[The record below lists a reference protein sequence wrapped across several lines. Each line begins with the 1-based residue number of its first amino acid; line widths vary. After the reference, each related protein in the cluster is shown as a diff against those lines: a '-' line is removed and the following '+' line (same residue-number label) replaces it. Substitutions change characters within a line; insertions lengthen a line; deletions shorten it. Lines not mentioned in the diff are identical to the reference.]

1 MDAPTGPDQL
11 SAAFKT
17 ALTSPGGAQVQAEGT
32 PGTKSVSVISANQ
45 ALTDYNNMGTFAS
58 QQQAANF
65 QQQQINAANKAAS
78 DKAAADKAAQD
89 AANGATT
96 GLTGA
101 ITGATSALNGGT
113 SGSTGTTTPT
123 PAKAGDTL
131 TTASGNTYTST
142 GNPTADVLAGNN
154 ADVTAQLKTSQAALA
169 TAATT
174 AGLSPEQQTQ
184 ISSLGSQFD
193 SLITQQTQ
201 ANAMNQGTNDMAMS
215 RSGASRYAPTVAASV
230 MTSVVNSGIASIAD
244 LTSKKNA
251 ALAQM
256 TSGFESDNVK
266 AVQAAYD
273 DWTKANDTLTSNL
286 KEINTVL
293 NDAQTAQA
301 QAAKDAAAAQQQ
313 VVENAKS
320 MATFIQNN
328 ATGNTPY
335 VAYGGSIYYASG
347 PNQGQAI
354 DPSQFS
360 ALGLNTTNV
369 EQISDQSAF
378 DTTDTK
384 NYKYYSQQM
393 TAAGAK
399 PVDFNTWMTQQ
410 KRAGAA
416 NTTIVTGG
424 QNSTSAIDNVKAIIA
439 AHPNDWQGAAD
450 AINQRLGSPGAATV
464 YDGLLKIAY
473 ALPKVTDQLSGVVTK
488 SISSGKPYTQA
499 DFVADAQS
507 IQKDN
512 PYADLATIEAAM
524 VKSGIPMPG
533 KLSAADQAAAQT
545 AQFLGV
551 DPSTINTGQ

>member
-1 MDAPTGPDQL
+1 MNPPTTPTTDTL
-11 SAAFKT
+11 SPAFAA
-17 ALTSPGGAQVQAEGT
+17 ALKSPGGAMISA
-32 PGTKSVSVISANQ
+32 PASWDSPAKNVSVVTAD
-45 ALTDYNNMGTFAS
+45 AAKTDYNNI
-58 QQQAANF
+58 QNF
-65 QQQQINAANKAAS
+65 QTLESARIYQQNQINAANKVAADQKAAEAAAAAS
-78 DKAAADKAAQD
+78 
-89 AANGATT
+89 ANSATT

-101 ITGATSALNGGT
+101 ITSATGALNGT
-113 SGSTGTTTPT
+113 TGSTTGAGTT

-131 TTASGNTYTST
+131 TTASGNSYIST

-154 ADVTAQLKTSQAALA
+154 ADVSAQLKATQTKLA
-169 TAATT
+169 TAGTT

-184 ISSLGSQFD
+184 ISSLSSQFD

-201 ANAMNQGTNDMAMS
+201 TNAMDQGLNSMALG
-215 RSGASRYAPTVAASV
+215 RSGADRYSPETSASV
-230 MTSVVNSGIASIAD
+230 MNHVVSDGIAKIAD

-266 AVQAAYD
+266 AVQSAYD
-273 DWTKANDTLTSNL
+273 DWNKANDTLTANL

-293 NDAQTAQA
+293 SAAQKAQS
-301 QAAKDAAAAQQQ
+301 DAAQQKID
-313 VVENAKS
+313 NAKS
-320 MATFIQNN
+320 MSTFIQNN

-335 VAYGGSIYYASG
+335 IAFGGSIYYASG

-360 ALGLNTTNV
+360 TLGINTTNT
-369 EQISDQSAF
+369 EQITDQSAF

-410 KRAGAA
+410 KKAGAS

-424 QNSTSAIDNVKAIIA
+424 GNSTAAIDNVKAIIA
-439 AHPNDWQGAAD
+439 AHPNDWPGAAD

-464 YDGLLKIAY
+464 YDSLLKIAY
-473 ALPKVTDQLSGVVTK
+473 ALPKVTDQLAGVVTK

-512 PYADLATIEAAM
+512 PYADLSTIEAAM

-551 DPSTINTGQ
+551 DPSTINSGQ